1 MESPGGRLRVVLVEP
16 LAFVRAAL
24 RHTLSGDGLEIVGEA
39 GTAKEALD
47 LLGRCQADLLL
58 LDIDL
63 PGMDGLELL
72 AEVRE
77 RSPGTR
83 SVVLAA
89 SAHPSVVFEALRNGA
104 VGFLTKDLT
113 PEALRRAV
121 RGIRDGELAMS
132 RKLAGQVLLRQANG
146 HRSNGPVA
154 AENVTGRE
162 RQVLRRISEGLTDRQ
177 IATLLGVSPRTVESH
192 VSSLL
197 RKLGARSRAEAAG
210 HYRDDT

>member
-1 MESPGGRLRVVLVEP
+1 MLVEP

-39 GTAKEALD
+39 GSAKEALD
-47 LLGRCQADLLL
+47 LLGNRQTDVLL

-72 AEVRE
+72 AQVRE

-121 RGIRDGELAMS
+121 WGIRDGELAMS
-132 RKLAGQVLLRQANG
+132 RKLAAQMLLRHANG
-146 HRSNGPVA
+146 HHSNRSIGA
-154 AENVTGRE
+154 AQVTGRE
-162 RQVLRRISEGLTDRQ
+162 RQVLRRISEGLTDKQ
-177 IATLLGVSPRTVESH
+177 IASVLGVSPRTVESH

-210 HYRDDT
+210 HYRDDA